1 MKSSNINIRVDKE
14 LKEKCEK
21 IYESLGINMSIA
33 INLFLNQ
40 TIRVNGIPFE
50 IKAPKLD
57 ENKDYEYNDTIKIG
71 NKKIQCKKINNLYYF
86 EYNNEKFVASYET
99 INANELCIYPDG
111 WKIENKGVFPSVIHF
126 ETSNITKYESKCFD
140 EMQHI
145 TDNINKIIILRK
157 LDKISIHPNHEKKHA
172 LLPENKVNGI
182 NIVLES
188 EIVNLLNFYSDFKET
203 REYFL

>member
-1 MKSSNINIRVDKE
+1 
-14 LKEKCEK
+14 
-21 IYESLGINMSIA
+21 
-33 INLFLNQ
+33 
-40 TIRVNGIPFE
+40 
-50 IKAPKLD
+50 
-57 ENKDYEYNDTIKIG
+57 
-71 NKKIQCKKINNLYYF
+71 
-86 EYNNEKFVASYET
+86 
-99 INANELCIYPDG
+99 
-111 WKIENKGVFPSVIHF
+111 
-126 ETSNITKYESKCFD
+126 
-140 EMQHI
+140 MQHI

>member
-57 ENKDYEYNDTIKIG
+57 ENKDYEYNDI
-71 NKKIQCKKINNLYYF
+71 
-86 EYNNEKFVASYET
+86 
-99 INANELCIYPDG
+99 
-111 WKIENKGVFPSVIHF
+111 
-126 ETSNITKYESKCFD
+126 
-140 EMQHI
+140 
-145 TDNINKIIILRK
+145 
-157 LDKISIHPNHEKKHA
+157 
-172 LLPENKVNGI
+172 
-182 NIVLES
+182 
-188 EIVNLLNFYSDFKET
+188 
-203 REYFL
+203 